1 MLPLYHLEISN
12 KVMLSLTFFERA
24 SNVYFFIKKMLKIPT
39 ISEAVNQRGTC
50 NAIAKKEKKT
60 EKKQNGKQWSTK
72 DYAEHIEQHKPY

>member
-1 MLPLYHLEISN
+1 
-12 KVMLSLTFFERA
+12 MLSLTFFERA

-60 EKKQNGKQWSTK
+60 EKKTERKAMIYK
-72 DYAEHIEQHKPY
+72 RLCRK